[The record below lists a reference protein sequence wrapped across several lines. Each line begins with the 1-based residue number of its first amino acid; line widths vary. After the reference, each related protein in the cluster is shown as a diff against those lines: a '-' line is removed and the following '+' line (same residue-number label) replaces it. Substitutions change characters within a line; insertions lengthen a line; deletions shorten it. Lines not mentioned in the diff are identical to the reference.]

1 MPDYPLEAVREALV
15 NALMHRD
22 YSPEARGGQV
32 QIMMYEDRL
41 EITNPGGL
49 YGGVTT
55 GNLGE
60 AGVTSSRNQR
70 LSTFLEELR
79 FDDGG
84 PVAENR
90 GSGIAVIEQALA
102 KALMPPPKYKNS
114 LTHFTITFYKRRVI
128 QEERHGT
135 ATDQVK
141 QLLGEKESWS
151 TTELVNETQLS
162 RTAVQKALNA
172 LVKTGYAERT
182 EPQRSPKQRYRVV
195 KNGTGKDESVGR
207 T

>member
-1 MPDYPLEAVREALV
+1 M
-15 NALMHRD
+15 
-22 YSPEARGGQV
+22 
-32 QIMMYEDRL
+32 
-41 EITNPGGL
+41 
-49 YGGVTT
+49 
-55 GNLGE
+55 
-60 AGVTSSRNQR
+60 
-70 LSTFLEELR
+70 
-79 FDDGG
+79 
-84 PVAENR
+84 
-90 GSGIAVIEQALA
+90 
-102 KALMPPPKYKNS
+102 
-114 LTHFTITFYKRRVI
+114 I

-162 RTAVQKALNA
+162 RTAVQKALNT

-195 KNGTGKDESVGR
+195 KNGAGKDESVGR

>member
-1 MPDYPLEAVREALV
+1 MRFLDSATLPGTIPDMVEAGIAMVRKNMRTASKIGEVYRTDMPDYPLEAVREALV

-22 YSPEARGGQV
+22 YSPEARGSQV

-79 FDDGG
+79 FVDGG

-90 GSGIAVIEQALA
+90 GSGIAVIEQALS

-114 LTHFTITFYKRRVI
+114 LTHFTITFYKRRAVSYTHL
-128 QEERHGT
+128 RAH
-135 ATDQVK
+135 
-141 QLLGEKESWS
+141 
-151 TTELVNETQLS
+151 ET
-162 RTAVQKALNA
+162 
-172 LVKTGYAERT
+172 
-182 EPQRSPKQRYRVV
+182 
-195 KNGTGKDESVGR
+195 
-207 T
+207 